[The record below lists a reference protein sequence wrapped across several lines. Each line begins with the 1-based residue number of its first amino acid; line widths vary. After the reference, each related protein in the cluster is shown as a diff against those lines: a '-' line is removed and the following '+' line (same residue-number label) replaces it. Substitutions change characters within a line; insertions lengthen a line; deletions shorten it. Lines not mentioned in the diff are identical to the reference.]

1 MLPNV
6 WEADVSTRLHLAI
19 TGGYEPAFDRDL
31 ARCVVY
37 GDLVRLVRSRGVKVP
52 THASAE
58 ELPVD
63 LRGYMVGLALHG
75 QWIRSGRRV
84 VRLDADAVEKL
95 ATAEPA
101 DPSMV
106 PRIGPESVTIVE
118 FDPHAL
124 LTWERSYGPTLP
136 YVGAY
141 LAPDLIDGFTGGY
154 MYGALDPTDGV
165 VMGSNTIRLQHP
177 GDEGGDR
184 GDALDT
190 LLWNLCAA
198 LADRRIS
205 HVVEFPR
212 ASVEGRRAKKRGVSL
227 RRLVLADD
235 LRGVWVTRT
244 IGPPAVLTPA
254 EHIERGPVAVHVC
267 HAHTARR
274 WVVDAPVADL
284 ERDADGF
291 TVQRKNAAGRVL
303 YAARVPVKEHV
314 RGTGTGARVERVVTP
329 RMRP

>member
-1 MLPNV
+1 VLPDV
-6 WEADVSTRLHLAI
+6 READVTTRLHQSI

-31 ARCVVY
+31 ARCVTY
-37 GDLVRLVRSRGVKVP
+37 ADLVRLVRSRGVKVP
-52 THASAE
+52 MHGSAE
-58 ELPVD
+58 ELPDD

-84 VRLDADAVEKL
+84 VRLDAAAVEKL
-95 ATAEPA
+95 ATAPPA
-101 DPSMV
+101 DASIV
-106 PRIGPESVTIVE
+106 PRIGDESVTIVE
-118 FDPHAL
+118 FDPHSS
-124 LTWERSYGPTLP
+124 LTWERSYGPTIP

-141 LAPDLIDGFTGGY
+141 LAPDLVDGHVGGY
-154 MYGALDPTDGV
+154 MFAALEANGDGI
-165 VMGSNTIRLQHP
+165 VMGSNTIRLQAP
-177 GDEGGDR
+177 ATDDGT
-184 GDALDT
+184 DALDV

-235 LRGVWVTRT
+235 LRGVWVTRK
-244 IGPPAVLTPA
+244 IGPPAVLAPA
-254 EHIERGPVAVHVC
+254 ESIERGPVAVHVC

-274 WVVDAPVADL
+274 WVVDAPVEQL

-291 TVQRKNAAGRVL
+291 TVQRKNAGGRLL
-303 YAARVPVKEHV
+303 YAARVPVREHV
-314 RGTGTGARVERVVTP
+314 RGTATGARVERVTT
-329 RMRP
+329 